1 MSRPK
6 PETAIVVRAIGAGG
20 LEALAELHAA
30 CFAEAWDRE
39 ALAAMLA
46 MPGAFA
52 FLAQEGAPA
61 EDGSRALGFVMA
73 WAVAGEAE
81 IISLG
86 VRPDLRRSGIGRR
99 LLAAAVAESVS
110 RGTGRLFLEVAA
122 DNEAAYALYL
132 GAGFVQVGRR
142 ADYYHRPG
150 GDVAALVLA
159 RELAGQ
165 GNPGSQ
171 IKQDS

>member
-6 PETAIVVRAIGAGG
+6 SETAIVVRAIVAAD

-39 ALAAMLA
+39 ALAVLLA

-52 FLAQEGAPA
+52 FLAEEGAPA
-61 EDGSRALGFVMA
+61 EDGSRPFGLVMA
-73 WAVAGEAE
+73 RAVAGEAE

-86 VRPDLRRSGIGRR
+86 VRPDLRRAGIGRR
-99 LLAAAVAESVS
+99 LLAAAVAESAL

-122 DNEAAYALYL
+122 DNEPACALYL

-142 ADYYHRPG
+142 ADYYHRPD

-159 RELAGQ
+159 RELGGQ

-171 IKQDS
+171 IKQGL